1 MTNKRLVELAELV
14 DRGIALEKQIKE
26 DTKRLDAIK
35 AELQVAAVEVMDNK
49 NLKWLQI
56 FGNDGH
62 FNVAQKEKF
71 DLDDYAALIEV
82 MGEKAK
88 SKIVRKEEIK
98 YSVEARF
105 KEALI
110 ALFKDDFAT
119 DGQTLDDVLQGLGL
133 DAATIKSVKKKL
145 KGDYLKDKRVLES
158 VGVIGDC
165 EEELDAIRQIKNTE
179 LIDRFFSGLTADQLA
194 RVRKSV
200 FVEDQVG
207 VGLEYEK

>member
-1 MTNKRLVELAELV
+1 MTNERLAGLAELV
-14 DRGIALEKQIKE
+14 DQGIALERKIKE
-26 DTKRLDAIK
+26 DTKQLDAIK
-35 AELQVAAVEVMDNK
+35 AELQAAAVEVMDNK

-56 FGNDGH
+56 FGNSGQ
-62 FNVAQKEKF
+62 FNVSQKEKF

-158 VGVIGDC
+158 VGIIGDC

-179 LIDRFFSGLTADQLA
+179 LIDRFFSGLTVDQLA
-194 RVRKSV
+194 RIRKSV

>member
-1 MTNKRLVELAELV
+1 MTNEHLASLAELV
-14 DRGIALEKQIKE
+14 DQGIDLEKQIKE

-35 AELQVAAVEVMDNK
+35 AELQAAAVEVMDNR

-56 FGNDGH
+56 FGSIGH

-71 DLDDYAALIEV
+71 DLDDYTALIEV

-88 SKIVRKEEIK
+88 AKIVRKEEIK
-98 YSVEARF
+98 YAVEARF

-110 ALFKDDFAT
+110 ALFKNDFAT
-119 DGQTLDDVLQGLGL
+119 DGQTLDGVLQGLGL

-145 KGDYLKDKRVLES
+145 KGDYIKDKRVLES
-158 VGVIGDC
+158 VGITDEC

-179 LIDRFFSGLTADQLA
+179 LIERFFSGLTAEQLE
-194 RVRKSV
+194 RIRKSV